1 MQRIECWLAG
11 AVLVAHTGAVVAL
24 WQQPSA
30 KPEPVVMQAVLL
42 SAAVPANTPV
52 AAATPVVKQPPAA
65 KPPMKPKRE
74 RHQRHHRHQHE
85 KPKPPAV
92 SAVTPA
98 ALAAA
103 SIADSRSAAPSSAAT
118 PTATTPTSTN
128 APTSAVASYQAP
140 TTDAQG
146 LHNAAP
152 TYPPTSRKKREQG
165 VVWFEVH
172 VGANGELLELKLKTS
187 SGFRRLDDAAERAVK
202 QWRFQPALRA
212 GNAVD
217 AWYDLPVRFSLT
229 DVAAT

>member
-1 MQRIECWLAG
+1 MKRIEWWIAGVVLA
-11 AVLVAHTGAVVAL
+11 AHTGVVVAL
-24 WQQPSA
+24 WQQPAA
-30 KPEPVVMQAVLL
+30 KAEPVVMQAVLL

-52 AAATPVVKQPPAA
+52 AAATPAVKQPPTA
-65 KPPMKPKRE
+65 KPPIKAKQPMKPKRQP
-74 RHQRHHRHQHE
+74 RHHHRHDP
-85 KPKPPAV
+85 PKPTVTTPAV

-98 ALAAA
+98 APSSAA
-103 SIADSRSAAPSSAAT
+103 SSSAAT
-118 PTATTPTSTN
+118 PTATAPDTPSST
-128 APTSAVASYQAP
+128 VASYQAP
-140 TTDAQG
+140 TAEAQS
-146 LHNAAP
+146 LQNAAP

-202 QWRFQPALRA
+202 QWRFQPAQRA
-212 GNAVD
+212 GQAVD